1 MRYHPA
7 VLMVMVWAACAGLFY
22 ILPFQLENRVMT
34 LYGFLILSLFIA
46 VFCAGALAASRPQG
60 QRPPRKDVTV
70 DFRLA
75 DRALMAAAT
84 IAILGAL
91 ADTAGRNIFD
101 LAASYEIRSDRAGD
115 LMAGRGSASS
125 IWFQIAF
132 LTYPAGYVFIVREVA
147 FRAHPTPWRIGLFGL
162 LPVVMAS
169 LAMGGR
175 APLFYALLMLVYGF
189 ALRQR
194 TFPAAAVPARSPVA
208 FATVG
213 GRGGRP
219 PPRRRP
225 FRLNAPAKIGI
236 GLIGLVMLVYFV
248 QVFAARADVAGGIDA
263 MFGIAGG
270 QWGVNFN
277 GPGSNMFFSL
287 LGPDATYMVFVFVW
301 YYIQGF
307 VMSNAVFTG
316 YEGPA
321 LLGVYGIDLAS
332 ALMRRV
338 NGEFVANGYAH
349 LNAIKVY
356 GFLPSA
362 FAALY
367 VDLKFF
373 GLVVCAGWGWAT
385 GWVYRK
391 VKQGLDPKW
400 VLAVP
405 FVTLGILFSTIG
417 TPIGFSNGLVT
428 HSWLV
433 LTLILARTTMVR
445 GPTAAAG
452 PVGRRRL

>member
-7 VLMVMVWAACAGLFY
+7 VLMVMVWAACMGLFY

-34 LYGFLILSLFIA
+34 LYGFLILTLFIA
-46 VFCAGALAASRPQG
+46 VFCGGALAASRPQG

-70 DFRLA
+70 DFQLA
-75 DRALMAAAT
+75 DRALMAAAI

-132 LTYPAGYVFIVREVA
+132 VTYPAGYVFIVREVA
-147 FRAHPTPWRIGLFGL
+147 FRAHPAPWRIGLFGL

-194 TFPAAAVPARSPVA
+194 TFPAAAVPARRSVA
-208 FATVG
+208 AAAG
-213 GRGGRP
+213 PGMP
-219 PPRRRP
+219 APPRRRP

-236 GLIGLVMLVYFV
+236 GFIGLVMLVYFI

-263 MFGIAGG
+263 MFGVAGG

-277 GPGSNMFFSL
+277 GPGSNLFFSV

-301 YYIQGF
+301 YWIQGF
-307 VMSNAVFTG
+307 VMSNAVFSS

-321 LLGVYGIDLAS
+321 LLGVYGVDLVS
-332 ALMRRV
+332 ALIRRV

-349 LNAIKVY
+349 LGHINVY

-362 FAALY
+362 FGALY

-373 GLVVCAGWGWAT
+373 GLLVAGGWGWLT

-400 VLAVP
+400 VMAVP
-405 FVTLGILFSTIG
+405 FITLGILFSTIG

-428 HSWLV
+428 HFWLV
-433 LTLILARTTMVR
+433 VTLILARTIVTGR
-445 GPTAAAG
+445 PAAAA
-452 PVGRRRL
+452 PVARRRP

>member
-7 VLMVMVWAACAGLFY
+7 VLMVMVWGACMGLFY

-34 LYGFLILSLFIA
+34 LYGFLILTLFIA
-46 VFCAGALAASRPQG
+46 VFCGGALAASRPQG
-60 QRPPRKDVTV
+60 QRPPRSDVTV
-70 DFRLA
+70 NFELA

-84 IAILGAL
+84 IAVLAAL

-101 LAASYEIRSDRAGD
+101 LAAAYETRSDRAGD

-132 LTYPAGYVFIVREVA
+132 VTYPAGYVYIVREVA

-169 LAMGGR
+169 LSMGGR

-189 ALRQR
+189 ALRRQ
-194 TFPAAAVPARSPVA
+194 TFPATAPVRRTAPVA
-208 FATVG
+208 VG
-213 GRGGRP
+213 VGPAMR
-219 PPRRRP
+219 PRRRP
-225 FRLNAPAKIGI
+225 FRLNAAAKVGI
-236 GLIGLVMLVYFV
+236 ALIGLMMLVYFV

-263 MFGIAGG
+263 MFGVAGG

-277 GPGSNMFFSL
+277 GPGSNLFFSL

-301 YYIQGF
+301 YWIQGF
-307 VMSNAVFTG
+307 VMSNVVFTS
-316 YEGPA
+316 YDGPA

-332 ALMRRV
+332 ALMRRL

-349 LNAIKVY
+349 LNAINVY

-373 GLVVCAGWGWAT
+373 GLAVCAGWGWAA
-385 GWVYRK
+385 GWIYRK

-433 LTLILARTTMVR
+433 VTLVLARTVVAR
-445 GPTAAAG
+445 RPAAA
-452 PVGRRRL
+452 PAARRSP